1 MFQANASSTL
11 TAVTLNKQFKILYI
25 VCKSFGGLQHRQNIF
40 GKIENFQSMVPP
52 LIKLLRR
59 LRSAEAKRKRRRF
72 GFESIRESIGV
83 IVTRKG
89 SLKQKISRNLKGF
102 KLRD

>member
-11 TAVTLNKQFKILYI
+11 PAVTLNMPTCQHFKILYI

-40 GKIENFQSMVPP
+40 GKMENFQSMVPP
-52 LIKLLRR
+52 LKKLLRR

-89 SLKQKISRNLKGF
+89 SLKQKISGI
-102 KLRD
+102 